1 MFRNNL
7 RASTICGA
15 ALGMA
20 GAMLVSQAA
29 YANAAANC
37 AALNTTPLMLDGSA
51 TTLSLQA
58 VDVPAGAVSADPA
71 LGEFCSVTAVV
82 SSNGNPAQSQIVIA
96 VDLPASGWN
105 GRFLGTG
112 NGGFAG
118 AVSSGTLL
126 IGLIEGYAVANTDMG
141 TGLLF
146 KCNGVFCG
154 SKQGVAE
161 TGNTPGGL
169 YKDPAALRDFGYLST
184 HLMTVAGKQLVAEY
198 YGQSANH
205 SYFHGCS
212 TGGQEA
218 LMEAQRYPKDYDA
231 ILAGSPAYD
240 RTHLHIG
247 SSAIYEATHFAPD
260 AYLTNGALALA
271 HQGVLSACAGK
282 DGGLATDDF
291 LTRPAICGFD
301 ATALQC
307 TGAATEVPCT
317 SQSASSCSCLT
328 PDQATAMN
336 RDWSGAQTGRG
347 QTLYPGYERGTEE
360 PVPLTAANGYVGN
373 LGLVWQEAGAEPAFD
388 SLEYW
393 AFGPNWKWQSLFTNT
408 DTLQGEKVSRILA
421 ADYTRVG
428 GETFAGVLN
437 ANSTDLQA
445 FTQNGGKL
453 LMYVGYADPLIP
465 TASSIDYYNA
475 VHDVDPAN
483 VGNYLR
489 LFPVPGMW
497 HCSGGPGANTFGNL
511 TSTFP
516 PVPGSPADDVLGALV
531 AWREAGVAPSKI
543 IATKYTNDDESKGI
557 AFQRPLCMYPQSA
570 VYDAAKAGDPTLAT
584 SYKCEAAAL
593 VRNQGFTKGF
603 GPN

>member
-1 MFRNNL
+1 MFRTAL

-15 ALGMA
+15 ALGLA
-20 GAMLVSQAA
+20 GAMLGSHAA

-37 AALNTTPLMLDGSA
+37 AALNNTTLTMNGTA

-58 VDVPAGAVSADPA
+58 VDVPAGALSEDPA

-82 SSNGNPAQSQIVIA
+82 SSTGNPQESQIVIA
-96 VDLPASGWN
+96 VDMPANGWN

-118 AVSSGTLL
+118 SVSSGTLL

-146 KCNGVFCG
+146 KCNGLFCG

-169 YKDPAALRDFGYLST
+169 YQDPAALRDFGYLST
-184 HLMTVAGKQLVAEY
+184 HLMTLAGKQLTAAY
-198 YGQSANH
+198 YGKAPSY

-247 SSAIYEATHFAPD
+247 SSAIYEATHYAPD
-260 AYLTNGALALA
+260 AYLTYAALALA

-291 LTRPAICGFD
+291 LMRPPICSFD
-301 ATALQC
+301 ATTLQC
-307 TGAATEVPCT
+307 TGAANEVPCT
-317 SQSASSCSCLT
+317 SQTATSCSCLT
-328 PDQATAMN
+328 ADQAATMN
-336 RDWSGAQTGRG
+336 RDWSGAKTGG
-347 QTLYPGYERGTEE
+347 GGTLYPGYERGTEE
-360 PVPLTAANGYVGN
+360 PVALTAANGYVGN
-373 LGLVWQEAGAEPAFD
+373 LGLLWQESGTEPAFD

-393 AFGPNWKWQSLFTNT
+393 AFGPDWKWQRLFSDTN
-408 DTLQGEKVSRILA
+408 TLQGEKVSRILA

-428 GETFAGVLN
+428 GDTFAGVLN

-445 FTQNGGKL
+445 FTANGGKL

-465 TASSIDYYNA
+465 TASAIDYYNA
-475 VHDVDPAN
+475 VQAVDPSN

-489 LFPVPGMW
+489 LFTAPGMW

-516 PVPGSPADDVLGALV
+516 PVPGDPADDVLGALV
-531 AWREAGVAPSKI
+531 AWREAGQAPSKI
-543 IATKYTNDDESKGI
+543 IATKYTNDDEAEGI
-557 AFQRPLCMYPQSA
+557 AFQRPLCAYPKNA
-570 VYDAAKAGDPTLAT
+570 VYDTAKAGDPAQ
-584 SYKCEAAAL
+584 AASWTCQGAPL
-593 VRNQGFTKGF
+593 VRNQTFTKGF

>member
-1 MFRNNL
+1 MFRDRL

-20 GAMLVSQAA
+20 GVMIASQAA
-29 YANAAANC
+29 HANAAANC
-37 AALNTTPLMLDGSA
+37 AALNNTTLALGGAA

-82 SSNGNPAQSQIVIA
+82 SSVGNAHQSKIVIA
-96 VDLPASGWN
+96 VDLPATGWN

-118 AVSSGTLL
+118 SVSSGTLL

-146 KCNGVFCG
+146 KCDSLFCG

-161 TGNTPGGL
+161 GGNTPGGL

-184 HLMTVAGKQLVAEY
+184 HLMTVAGKQLVSAF
-198 YGQSANH
+198 YGQAAAH

-218 LMEAQRYPKDYDA
+218 LMEAQRYPTDYDA

-260 AYLTNGALALA
+260 AYLTYAALALA
-271 HQGVLSACAGK
+271 HKGVLSACAGK

-291 LTRPAICGFD
+291 LTRPSICGFD
-301 ATALQC
+301 ATTLQC
-307 TGAATEVPCT
+307 TGAANEVPCT
-317 SQSASSCSCLT
+317 DPNASSCTCLV

-360 PVPLTAANGYVGN
+360 PVALTAANGYTGN
-373 LGLVWQEAGAEPAFD
+373 LGLLWQESGTEPAFD

-393 AFGPNWKWQSLFTNT
+393 AFGPDWKWQRLFANT

-428 GETFAGVLN
+428 ADNFAGVLN

-445 FTQNGGKL
+445 FTANGGKL

-465 TASSIDYYNA
+465 TASTIDYYNA
-475 VHDVDPAN
+475 VEAVDPNN

-489 LFPVPGMW
+489 LFMVPGMW

-531 AWREAGVAPSKI
+531 AWREAGVAPKSI
-543 IATKYTNDDESKGI
+543 IATKYNNDDEADGI
-557 AFQRPLCMYPQSA
+557 AFQRPLCAYPKTA
-570 VYDAAKAGDPTLAT
+570 VYDTAKAGDPTKAA
-584 SYKCEAAAL
+584 SYTCESAPL
-593 VRNQGFTKGF
+593 VKNQGFTKGF

>member
-1 MFRNNL
+1 MFRSKL
-7 RASTICGA
+7 RASTIWGA
-15 ALGMA
+15 ALGMT
-20 GAMLVSQAA
+20 GAVLVSHAA
-29 YANAAANC
+29 HADAAANC
-37 AALNTTPLMLDGSA
+37 AALNSTPLPLDGTA
-51 TTLSLQA
+51 TTLSLTA
-58 VDVPAGAVSADPA
+58 VDVPAGSLSADPA

-82 SSNGNPAQSQIVIA
+82 SSNANPQQSRIVIA

-118 AVSSGTLL
+118 SVSTGTLL

-146 KCNGVFCG
+146 NCNGLFCG

-161 TGNTPGGL
+161 TGNVPGGL
-169 YKDPAALRDFGYLST
+169 YNDPAALRDFGYLST
-184 HLMTVAGKQLVAEY
+184 HLMTLAGKQLTAAF
-198 YGQSANH
+198 YGQAPSY

-247 SSAIYEATHFAPD
+247 SSAIYEATHYAPD
-260 AYLTNGALALA
+260 AYLTNAALALA

-301 ATALQC
+301 ATTLQC
-307 TGAATEVPCT
+307 TGAANEVPCT
-317 SQSASSCSCLT
+317 SAEATSCTCLA

-336 RDWSGAQTGRG
+336 RDWSGAQDNKGR
-347 QTLYPGYERGTEE
+347 TLYPGYERGTEE
-360 PVPLTAANGYVGN
+360 PVPLTAANGYTGN
-373 LGLVWQEAGAEPAFD
+373 LGLVWQESGSEPAFD

-393 AFGPNWKWQSLFTNT
+393 AFGPDWRWQSLFANT
-408 DTLQGEKVSRILA
+408 DSLQGEKVSRILA

-428 GETFAGVLN
+428 AETFAGVLN
-437 ANSTDLQA
+437 ANSTELQA

-475 VHDVDPAN
+475 VRALDPTG
-483 VGNYLR
+483 VSDYLR
-489 LFPVPGMW
+489 LFIAPGMW
-497 HCSGGPGANTFGNL
+497 HCSGGPGANAFGNL

-516 PVPGSPADDVLGALV
+516 PIPGSPTDDVLGALV
-531 AWREAGVAPSKI
+531 AWREAGVAPSQI
-543 IATKYTNDDESKGI
+543 IATKYTNDDEADGI
-557 AFQRPLCMYPQSA
+557 AFQRPLCAYPKSA
-570 VYDAAKAGDPTLAT
+570 VYDAAKAGDPAQAA
-584 SYKCEAAAL
+584 SYKCEAAPL
-593 VRNQGFTKGF
+593 VTNQKFGAHY